1 MPLFQC
7 YLKRLIRRSHEL
19 IQHILGHQALFLQT
33 FASMRTDPTAPTTD
47 PAMFRLGDK
56 AVLFVPP
63 DTVEASA
70 LRQIENTASMAFIFK
85 HVAVMPDCHYGRGAT
100 VGTVL
105 ATQGAIIPAAVGVD
119 IGCGMIAVKTP
130 LGRGDLADPARVRQE
145 IERRIPMSAGR
156 NNRKL
161 SESAAVRVARL
172 EAQAEKDYRSI
183 DASWSLQLGTL
194 GGGNHFI
201 ELATDERGTVWV
213 TLHSGSRGIGNR
225 IGNLHIRRAQQRTA
239 KEGIPLPDR
248 DLAYLTEHTAE
259 FDEYIADLRWAQ
271 EFARLN
277 REEMMDRV
285 MMVLSHA
292 IYGTPHR
299 IGDLEVQRI
308 NCHHNFS
315 QLETH
320 FGEPAWITR
329 KGAIEARRGMWAIIP
344 GSMGTRSYIVTGL
357 ENPMAF
363 HSAPHGAGRRYSRS
377 AARQRFTIKDL
388 RAAMSGIEFRQ
399 SGALIDEIPSAYKDI
414 DEVIEHARSLVEVK
428 HTLRQFINIKG
439 D

>member
-1 MPLFQC
+1 MAIDLP
-7 YLKRLIRRSHEL
+7 
-19 IQHILGHQALFLQT
+19 
-33 FASMRTDPTAPTTD
+33 APQTD
-47 PAMFRLGDK
+47 PAMYRIGDK
-56 AVLFVPP
+56 AVLFLPP
-63 DTVEASA
+63 ETVEASA
-70 LRQIENTASMAFIFK
+70 LQQIENTASMRFIFK
-85 HVAVMPDCHYGRGAT
+85 HVAVMPDCHFGRGAT

-119 IGCGMIAVKTP
+119 IGCGMVAVRTP
-130 LGRGDLADPARVRQE
+130 LGRGDIADPGRVRQD
-145 IERRIPMSAGR
+145 IELRIPMSAGR
-156 NNRKL
+156 NNKEL
-161 SESAAVRVARL
+161 SDSAAVRVAQL
-172 EAQAEKDYRSI
+172 EDLARKDYASI
-183 DASWSLQLGTL
+183 VASWTLQLGTL

-201 ELATDERGTVWV
+201 ELATDESGIVWV

-225 IGNLHIRRAQQRTA
+225 IGNLHIKRAQQRA
-239 KEGIPLPDR
+239 AREGIALPDR
-248 DLAYLTEHTAE
+248 DLAYLTEHTPE

-285 MMVLSHA
+285 MMVLSYA

-299 IGDLEVQRI
+299 TGELEVQRI

-315 QLETH
+315 QVETH
-320 FGEPAWITR
+320 FGEDVWITR
-329 KGAIEARRGMWAIIP
+329 KGAIQAKRGMWAMIP

-363 HSAPHGAGRRYSRS
+363 HSAPHGAGRRYSRT
-377 AARQRFTIKDL
+377 AARHLFTMKDL
-388 RAAMSGIEFRQ
+388 ETAMSGIEFRH
-399 SGALIDEIPSAYKDI
+399 SGALVDEIPSAYKDI
-414 DEVIEHARSLVEVK
+414 DEVIENAKSLIEVK